1 MFEPDRHPRIPEPGE
16 LGPDP
21 EPLGT
26 ERYVRLMST
35 LETPLPLPVEAVRL
49 PVRRQAVIA
58 RETDQAAA

>member
-26 ERYVRLMST
+26 ERFLRLMST
-35 LETPLPLPVEAVRL
+35 LETQRPLPPELLAL
-49 PVRRQAVIA
+49 PVRRPAVA
-58 RETDQAAA
+58 SRETDQAAA